1 MHVQLYSVLTY
12 MPRTKRLEL
21 KLSQQEY
28 DRLKAE
34 SELKDVSMAEV
45 LRDFIKSLPPLQK

>member
-1 MHVQLYSVLTY
+1 

-34 SELKDVSMAEV
+34 SELKELSMAEV